1 MHAGI
6 AAIMKMMSKQM
17 LFSHVYQASSSRK
30 WFSLASSEYAE
41 NASYE
46 SISLFFGNE

>member
-30 WFSLASSEYAE
+30 WFHWLHHNMQKMHLMILFLYFLAM
-41 NASYE
+41 N
-46 SISLFFGNE
+46 